1 MKKKKILGILPSY
14 SAGGAEK
21 IMLLYFHNFQKRP
34 FFFKLF
40 VQNKIG
46 PLKTNL
52 VDSIEHKYERFFY
65 AIPQILSYI
74 KKNKFNIVYSTFPH
88 ITLGLIITKLFRLHD
103 CNIIVRQPNMLYP
116 SLSHSLKL
124 RVLRFF
130 YLRLIN
136 IADIIIVTS
145 VAMYNEAVKCKIK
158 KKKIFLLPNPLDI
171 KSIRKNVIPERKK
184 GEEVKLVFVGRLT
197 YQKGLDRILS
207 LFSKVDNVELTII
220 GEGSQ
225 RKTLEN
231 IVKEKKLQS
240 KIKFCGFIY
249 RPYNVI
255 AGADYLLL
263 PSRWEGMPNCVLES
277 LALGTPVIAFKD
289 ISTLKDLILNVKN
302 KTINM
307 VKNEESLLRHLKNL
321 QPRKDKLNPNLR
333 ESLLNDFL
341 SEAAYRKKLDKFIF
355 STL

>member
-1 MKKKKILGILPSY
+1 MKKKKLLGILPSY
-14 SAGGAEK
+14 SVGGAEK

-40 VQNKIG
+40 VQNKMG

-52 VDSIEHKYERFFY
+52 VNTVEYKYERFVY
-65 AIPQILSYI
+65 AIPKILLYI

-88 ITLGLIITKLFRLHD
+88 ITLGLIITKLLRLHD
-103 CNIIVRQPNMLYP
+103 CNIVVRQPNMLYP
-116 SLSHSLKL
+116 SLSHSFKL
-124 RVLRFF
+124 RVLRFL

-145 VAMYNEAVKCKIK
+145 VTMYNEAVKYKVK
-158 KKKIFLLPNPLDI
+158 KKKIFLLPNPLDV

-184 GEEVKLVFVGRLT
+184 GEGVKLVFVGRLT

-207 LFSKVDNVELTII
+207 LFSKVDNAELTII

-225 RKTLEN
+225 RENLEN
-231 IVKEKKLQS
+231 IVKDKKLQS
-240 KIKFCGFIY
+240 KIKFCGFIH

-289 ISTLKDLILNVKN
+289 ISTLNDLTLNVKN

-307 VKNEESLLRHLKNL
+307 VKNEESLLRHLKSL